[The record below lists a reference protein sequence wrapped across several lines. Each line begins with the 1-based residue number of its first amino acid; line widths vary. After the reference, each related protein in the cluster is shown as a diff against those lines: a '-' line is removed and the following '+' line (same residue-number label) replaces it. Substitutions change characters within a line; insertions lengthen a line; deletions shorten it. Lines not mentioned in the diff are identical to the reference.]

1 MQHKYHD
8 KAVCAGVHIVGTC
21 GFDSIPAD
29 MGVVFTQDSFPGAEH
44 FNFLLYNSIISYKLY
59 L

>member
-1 MQHKYHD
+1 MFQYLETMQHKYHD

-44 FNFLLYNSIISYKLY
+44 LFSFV
-59 L
+59 